1 MTAPP
6 PQDPPHRGWLK
17 GISALLVLVAAGAAA
32 AAWFMQDDGAMATA
46 PAPPQLVPVQVATA
60 KREDVPVYLTGLGTV
75 QAFNTVT
82 VRSRVDGQLQQVLFT
97 EGQMV
102 KKGDLLAVI
111 DPRPFQAALDEAT
124 AKITQ
129 DQANLKNAQLILGR
143 DETLTAKQFTT
154 VETTDTQRAT
164 VEQLQGQLQ
173 LDQAARDDAA
183 TQLSYTQLTSPI
195 EGRTGIRMVDEGN
208 IIHATDTNGLVVIT
222 QIEPISVISTLPED
236 DLPAVHEALNA
247 GPVQV
252 EAYTSDGLIDL
263 GSGTLL
269 LIDNEIDQTTGTIR
283 LKSTFPNKEQKLWP
297 GQFVQVRLL
306 QQVAR
311 NATTVPSGALQRG
324 PDGFFVYAVSADD
337 TAIARPVKPGQI
349 ANHRAIIE
357 SGVAPGERVVTS
369 GQYRVE
375 PGSKIAAESA
385 PENADTP
392 GTADP
397 TAER

>member
-1 MTAPP
+1 MTA
-6 PQDPPHRGWLK
+6 QPPHDRPRRRWLG
-17 GISALLVLVAAGAAA
+17 GIGALLVLAVAGVAAAV
-32 AAWFMQDDGAMATA
+32 WMMQDDGAMATA
-46 PAPPQLVPVQVATA
+46 PAAPQLIPAQVATA
-60 KREDVPVYLTGLGTV
+60 KREDIPIYLAGLGTV

-82 VRSRVDGQLQQVLFT
+82 IRSRVDGELQQVLFT

-195 EGRTGIRMVDEGN
+195 DGRTGIRMVDEGN

-222 QIEPISVISTLPED
+222 QIEPISVISTLPET
-236 DLPAVHEALNA
+236 DLPAVREAVNA

-252 EAYTSDGLIDL
+252 EAFTSDGLVDL

-269 LIDNEIDQTTGTIR
+269 LIDNEIDQATGTIR

-306 QQVAR
+306 QQIAR
-311 NATTVPSGALQRG
+311 NATTVPSEALQRG
-324 PDGFFVYAVSADD
+324 PDGFFVYVVASDD
-337 TAIARPVKPGQI
+337 TATVRPVKPGQI

-357 SGVAPGERVVTS
+357 TGVAPGERVVTS
-369 GQYRVE
+369 GQYRLE
-375 PGSKIAAESA
+375 SGSKIAAQS
-385 PENADTP
+385 TP
-392 GTADP
+392 GNTVNTPDA
-397 TAER
+397 TAEQ